1 MSQNV
6 ETFKRG
12 SDAVNRRD
20 IETVLA
26 VLDPEV
32 ELHPAMAA
40 LLGGQATTYR
50 GHEGIREWLR
60 DQDEAFSESRIDYSE
75 IRDLGERVVAIGH
88 LRVRGRASGVQVESP
103 AAWVVTFRNG
113 RMIDLRAFLEPKDAL
128 EAAGLRR

>member
-40 LLGGQATTYR
+40 FLGGRATTYR

-88 LRVRGRASGVQVESP
+88 LRVRGRESGAELESP
-103 AAWVVTFRNG
+103 VAWVVTFRNG

-128 EAAGLRR
+128 EAAALRR